1 MDFKR
6 PHEVESLMNIDEVCA
21 VLGCKKSKLYQL
33 MASGL
38 LESVKVVG
46 SRRFRPDAVREFVER
61 HVAPCKRAVCHPI
74 MLVLS
79 QETSKGQQRIVISI

>member
-1 MDFKR
+1 MAFKR

-33 MASGL
+33 LASGL

-61 HVAPCKRAVCHPI
+61 HVDRRYRRA
-74 MLVLS
+74 
-79 QETSKGQQRIVISI
+79 R